1 MLICK
6 ISINVVMGKIDKKK
20 EKILKDATKKGGKF
34 ISDFKSFIARG
45 NVVDLAVGVVIGS
58 AFGKIVSSVVDDILM
73 PIIGV
78 LIGGI
83 DFSSLSIKVG
93 EAKITYGSFIQN
105 VIDFLIIALFVF
117 IVVKIF
123 EKFSKKE
130 EEEAEAKEDEKVV
143 LLREIRDALKK
154 ENADSKTKS
163 E

>member
-1 MLICK
+1 
-6 ISINVVMGKIDKKK
+6 MGKVDERK
-20 EKILKDATKKGGKF
+20 EKIMKNAKEAKEKSGKF
-34 ISDFKSFIARG
+34 VNDFKSFIARG

-83 DFSSLSIKVG
+83 DFSSLSVKVG
-93 EAKITYGSFIQN
+93 EATISYGKFVQN

-117 IVVKIF
+117 LIVKFF
-123 EKFSKKE
+123 EKFNKK

-143 LLREIRDALKK
+143 LLKEIRDELRKK
-154 ENADSKTKS
+154 
-163 E
+163 

>member
-1 MLICK
+1 M
-6 ISINVVMGKIDKKK
+6 NVVMGEKDKKK
-20 EKILKDATKKGGKF
+20 EKILKEATKKSGKF

-83 DFSSLSIKVG
+83 DFSSLSVKVG
-93 EAKITYGSFIQN
+93 EANIAYGSFVQN

-117 IVVKIF
+117 IVVKFF
-123 EKFSKKE
+123 ERFNKKE
-130 EEEAEAKEDEKVV
+130 KEEIEKQEDEQIV
-143 LLREIRDALKK
+143 LLREIRDALKNK
-154 ENADSKTKS
+154 
-163 E
+163 